1 MSSCILCLSI
11 MGINVEV
18 SDHVNK
24 SKEMEKRAFKMLLKK
39 EASHCGML

>member
-1 MSSCILCLSI
+1 

-39 EASHCGML
+39 EASHYGML